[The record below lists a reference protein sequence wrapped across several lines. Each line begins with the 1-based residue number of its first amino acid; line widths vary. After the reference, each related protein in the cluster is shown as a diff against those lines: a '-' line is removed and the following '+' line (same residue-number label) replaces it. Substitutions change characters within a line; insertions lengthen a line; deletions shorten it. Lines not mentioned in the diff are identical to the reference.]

1 MTKLSC
7 RPSSYGTKLVH
18 SRAPDSGVGLKFLYL
33 GAAIGLEVIATLS
46 LRASEG
52 FTKLWFAAL
61 MAICYLGS
69 FVALNLVLRQGMPIG
84 VAYGIWAACGVA
96 LVAVLGKFFFSDPLT
111 PMMGLGIIL
120 IMGGVLLV
128 EFGSGDAH
136 A

>member
-1 MTKLSC
+1 MK
-7 RPSSYGTKLVH
+7 Y
-18 SRAPDSGVGLKFLYL
+18 LYL
-33 GAAIGLEVIATLS
+33 AMAIGLEVVATLS

-52 FTKLWFAAL
+52 FSKIGYAVI

-69 FVALNLVLRQGMPIG
+69 FVALNLVLKEGMPIG

-96 LVAVLGKFFFSDPLT
+96 LVAVLGRFFFSDPLT
-111 PMMGLGIIL
+111 PLMGLGIVL

-136 A
+136 P